1 MDEMKLVSGFT
12 RGIVSRILRKVLKKK
27 LGYDILVDL
36 NRMEASVC
44 EDKIRVRLD
53 ICTELNKAELEK
65 LLKDYDLN

>member
-36 NRMEASVC
+36 NRMEVSVC
-44 EDKIRVRLD
+44 EDKIQVRLD
-53 ICTELNKAELEK
+53 ICAELSKAELEK